1 MIRRT
6 LKMGVAVA
14 TGAILLGGL
23 LFGGDLVSYVQTG
36 VSSVRQEVRS
46 AIPIDV
52 ELERARKMIRE
63 ITPELQ
69 SNIQLIVGE
78 EMAVTGLKKEIELAQ
93 SNLIGQRQQVVA
105 LKSRLDGTQ
114 NVSLVVGQRQ
124 LPRNK
129 VVEKLASR
137 VGRFKQA
144 QAQLDSKLKMLEIRE
159 RSLSA
164 AQDMFEKTKTRKAE
178 LEQKVESLVAK
189 HRLVKA
195 QAVATSIH
203 IDNSQLA
210 RADRLMKDIEKR
222 LETASRIISYEADLE
237 NPQFDDVLVEEDV
250 IEEANSCLGNCDE
263 AETDGLPQCLF
274 DLVRWLFEVIGK
286 FRVEPCAPLVK
297 ELNDLAGEAVWS
309 LRGCVTPASRE

>member
-23 LFGGDLVSYVQTG
+23 LFGGDLVSYVRTG

-46 AIPIDV
+46 AIPIEV
-52 ELERARKMIRE
+52 ELERAREMIRE

-93 SNLIGQRQQVVA
+93 SNLLGQRQQVVA
-105 LKSRLDGTQ
+105 LKSQLDGTQ

-250 IEEANSCLGNCDE
+250 IEEANSCLGNCEE
-263 AETDGLPQCLF
+263 AETDVDF
-274 DLVRWLFEVIGK
+274 DLLMTQIDSDNVKVVR
-286 FRVEPCAPLVK
+286 
-297 ELNDLAGEAVWS
+297 
-309 LRGCVTPASRE
+309 VTH

>member
-23 LFGGDLVSYVQTG
+23 LFGGDLVSYVRTG

-46 AIPIDV
+46 AIPIEV
-52 ELERARKMIRE
+52 ELERAREMIRE

-93 SNLIGQRQQVVA
+93 SNLLGQRQQVVA
-105 LKSRLDGTQ
+105 LKSQLDGTQ

-263 AETDGLPQCLF
+263 AETDVDF
-274 DLVRWLFEVIGK
+274 DLLMTQIDSDNVKVVR
-286 FRVEPCAPLVK
+286 
-297 ELNDLAGEAVWS
+297 
-309 LRGCVTPASRE
+309 VTH